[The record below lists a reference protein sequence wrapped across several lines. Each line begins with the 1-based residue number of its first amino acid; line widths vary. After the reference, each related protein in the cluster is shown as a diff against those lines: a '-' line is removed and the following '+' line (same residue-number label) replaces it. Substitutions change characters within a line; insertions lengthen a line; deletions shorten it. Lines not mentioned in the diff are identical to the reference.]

1 MPTKKISL
9 EKLIQTR
16 HSFRRDEV
24 EAIKET
30 IKKDKGV
37 DLLFPIY
44 CDKMEDIYFIWNG
57 NHRYLAAKE
66 LGYKSMWVEYD

>member
-16 HSFRRDEV
+16 HSFRRDEI

-30 IKKDKGV
+30 IKKDGGV
-37 DLLFPIY
+37 DLLSPID
-44 CDKMEDIYFIWNG
+44 CEEMGGDYFIWDG
-57 NHRYLAAKE
+57 SHRYIAAKE
-66 LGYKSMWVEYD
+66 LGYKSMWVEY